1 MKYNFVKGQQKGPN
15 FCLDR
20 QRLLKLLPKIINLKQ
35 LLHLKFFSIS
45 EWLQSR
51 GSRRDF
57 EHLDSVSLANV
68 LEEFYENL
76 TKPDGEEYSVS
87 TMHTIRASIS
97 RYLSLPPQSK
107 PFSII
112 RDREFKKANEAFYR
126 RIRRLQSPR
135 QPAFHYAPGQT
146 AIWQPHPSTVNIPC
160 NSNGIMLV
168 QLGPPPTQ
176 Q

>member
-1 MKYNFVKGQQKGPN
+1 M
-15 FCLDR
+15 FCP
-20 QRLLKLLPKIINLKQ
+20 KLVIWSLCYIWN
-35 LLHLKFFSIS
+35 FFSIS

-168 QLGPPPTQ
+168 QLGPPPPTQ
-176 Q
+176 